1 MNTLSWPSS
10 ARHLLP
16 LLCVLVGCVPDLTTS
31 GQNAGPWEAP
41 ENQWPLAEPPSG
53 LVVTGFAE
61 GQVPPDFRLLDQHG
75 DEVSL
80 WQFYGSV
87 VLLDVSTMW
96 CGPCQ
101 EVAKHTEETYEAFKD
116 DDFMYLTVLQ
126 QDVHNE
132 DPDLE
137 DLNEWAEMF
146 EITAPILADPQGQ
159 ATGPVVQQ
167 NQFPALLIIDR
178 DLTVHTRV
186 GQASDAALTEAVD
199 ALL

>member
-1 MNTLSWPSS
+1 MRSFVAMT
-10 ARHLLP
+10 AV
-16 LLCVLVGCVPDLTTS
+16 LLCSGCVPELYS
-31 GQNAGPWEAP
+31 AAAGQPWSWEAP
-41 ENQWPLAEPPSG
+41 ENSWPLTQPPEG
-53 LVVTGFAE
+53 IVGVGYNVGEVV
-61 GQVPPDFRLLDQHG
+61 PDFLLLDQHG
-75 DEVSL
+75 DMVSL
-80 WQFYGSV
+80 WQFYGQV
-87 VLLDVSTMW
+87 ILLDVSTMW
-96 CGPCQ
+96 CAPCQ
-101 EVAKHTEETYEAFKD
+101 ELALTTEHVYEERVD
-116 DDFMYLTVLQ
+116 EGFMYLTVLQ